1 MSSRVKLRAST
12 DICADCSAPGPEW
25 ASLNRCVLICD
36 ECCSVHRS
44 LGRHVSQVKHL
55 RHSVWHPNLLTMVI
69 QLVNNGANAI
79 WEHNYAP
86 PSLDHGQNRGGI
98 RKPNPKDNV
107 HPTKSNF
114 IKAKYQSLQFV
125 HRLPSKDDDATTVD
139 YTLQLHSCVRT
150 SNLETSL
157 RLLSNGAQP
166 NYIHPEKGNTPLHIA
181 TSAGQALQVEL
192 LVVHGADPTVL
203 DMNGKSLMDY
213 ALEAGHRDLAQ
224 RLFEMQYV
232 LTDRLAF
239 YLCGRK
245 PDHSAGIRYLIP
257 TMADSCL
264 DLSQDAQKAKLKL
277 KALSNHLFEEL
288 AADVYDEVDRR
299 ECDAIWLANQNH
311 SALVNDTT
319 TVPFL
324 PVNPAFTS
332 TRNQGRQKLALF
344 NAQELATLIL
354 DVLNDARRRE
364 QDSNPDLAHA
374 GIVDSTMFPIEE
386 DRHMSHDYD
395 EVASDDETAAQ
406 NDQILRAQKRSTEK
420 STSTSFVLEDT
431 IPMENYLELK
441 RVLAS
446 AEARIQQLLQVNASM
461 SQGIQ
466 ELQAVV
472 QSLRRDKY
480 NLQKQLGLDDKSLED
495 NVFSF
500 DTGHEYINA
509 DILRTMTNTN
519 TADDDDD
526 EDHVDINDITPYAC
540 PGELMKKKGQGHN
553 LPVGTSHSPNDSK
566 GKKVNPYDNVPDEE
580 PEKSEDER
588 PFVHNDKN
596 GLSDNQIDEEAERV
610 LSEAEGIVQAAARE
624 FEPSQEDVVRCT
636 EQITKKIQELLLA
649 AQAGRHSSFI
659 PCSNKINSAVNDM
672 ATLFPENPDADA
684 VRVSLQLMANSAS
697 RLSVECK
704 SAVLPGN
711 TVDMAFL
718 TQQVIQCA
726 YDIAKAAK
734 QLVTTFSVE

>member
-1 MSSRVKLRAST
+1 MTSRPKLRALT

-69 QLVNNGANAI
+69 QLVNNGANSI
-79 WEHNYAP
+79 WEHNYTAP
-86 PSLDHGQNRGGI
+86 SIEHGQSRGGI
-98 RKPNPKDNV
+98 RKPNPKDIV
-107 HPTKSNF
+107 HPTKYNF
-114 IKAKYQSLQFV
+114 IKAKYQALQFV
-125 HRLPSKDDDATTVD
+125 HRLASKDDDAATID

-192 LVVHGADPTVL
+192 LVVHGADPTIL
-203 DMNGKSLMDY
+203 DVNGKTPMDY
-213 ALEAGHRDLAQ
+213 AIEAGNRDLAQ
-224 RLFEMQYV
+224 RLFEMQYE
-232 LTDRLAF
+232 LTDRLSF

-245 PDHSAGIRYLIP
+245 PDHPTGVRYLIP
-257 TMADSCL
+257 TMANSCL

-354 DVLNDARRRE
+354 DILNDARRRE
-364 QDSNPDLAHA
+364 QDSNPDL
-374 GIVDSTMFPIEE
+374 GPGSVMDSGMFPIEE
-386 DRHMSHDYD
+386 DKRMSHDYD
-395 EVASDDETAAQ
+395 EVASDDELENTTQ
-406 NDQILRAQKRSTEK
+406 KEPMLRSTKGSTEK

-431 IPMENYLELK
+431 IPTENYLELK
-441 RVLAS
+441 CALAS

-461 SQGIQ
+461 NQGIQ
-466 ELQAVV
+466 ELQSVV
-472 QSLRRDKY
+472 QRLRIDKY
-480 NLQKQLGLDDKSLED
+480 NLQKQLGIEEEQMSDS
-495 NVFSF
+495 VFSF
-500 DTGHEYINA
+500 ENGPHEYMNA
-509 DILRTMTNTN
+509 EMLRMNN
-519 TADDDDD
+519 MAAGDDEDDD
-526 EDHVDINDITPYAC
+526 DHVDIDEITPYAS
-540 PGELMKKKGQGHN
+540 PGELLKNRAKQN
-553 LPVGTSHSPNDSK
+553 QSALGTSQMYGEIK
-566 GKKVNPYDNVPDEE
+566 KKKVNPYDNVPDEE
-580 PEKSEDER
+580 EPDRGEDEKAY
-588 PFVHNDKN
+588 KN
-596 GLSDNQIDEEAERV
+596 GLSDQQIDEEAERV

-649 AQAGRHSSFI
+649 AQAGKHSCFI

-672 ATLFPENPDADA
+672 ASLFPENPDADA